1 VNIQGRIAEFNPW
14 QKMPGNA
21 SKTLSGQ
28 GFSKILRSI
37 KPEIQEKFQKIDN
50 TPIKE

>member
-1 VNIQGRIAEFNPW
+1 MPVNG
-14 QKMPGNA
+14 
-21 SKTLSGQ
+21 SKTMSGQ

-37 KPEIQEKFQKIDN
+37 KPEIQEKFQKTDY